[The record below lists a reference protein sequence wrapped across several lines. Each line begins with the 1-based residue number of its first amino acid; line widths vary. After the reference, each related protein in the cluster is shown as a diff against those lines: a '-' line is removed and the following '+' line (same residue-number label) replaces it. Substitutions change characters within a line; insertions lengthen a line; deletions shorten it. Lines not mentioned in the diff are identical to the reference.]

1 MVKPSPLMSVNAW
14 PRKLRHASKPALA
27 PPDAARTARMASFGL
42 AFYGPLQH
50 FWYAFLDQ
58 RFPLKTHVPHFL
70 AKVGLNQVV
79 LGPVVIS
86 SLFAWDLI
94 LQGRR
99 AEVPGKVRADLATTA
114 VNGWKFWV
122 PASAVN
128 FYAVPLQYQVL
139 YMSCAGLV
147 WSTYLSYSSNK

>member
-1 MVKPSPLMSVNAW
+1 
-14 PRKLRHASKPALA
+14 
-27 PPDAARTARMASFGL
+27 MASFGL
-42 AFYGPLQH
+42 GFYGPLQH
-50 FWYAFLDQ
+50 FWYAFLD
-58 RFPLKTHVPHFL
+58 RSFPLKGHVPHFL

-86 SLFAWDLI
+86 SLFAWDLV
-94 LQGRR
+94 LQGRQG
-99 AEVPGKVRADLATTA
+99 EVPGKVRSDLAGTA

>member
-1 MVKPSPLMSVNAW
+1 MSEQVSSDKDPDKPEVKMDGDKDRAGLDKQDSVD
-14 PRKLRHASKPALA
+14 ASSQLSAAFTEDSLNSGSDK
-27 PPDAARTARMASFGL
+27 DTRSARTGEEDSG
-42 AFYGPLQH
+42 
-50 FWYAFLDQ
+50 
-58 RFPLKTHVPHFL
+58 
-70 AKVGLNQVV
+70 
-79 LGPVVIS
+79 
-86 SLFAWDLI
+86 
-94 LQGRR
+94 GRLR
-99 AEVPGKVRADLATTA
+99 VPGESEETSDTETDLATTA